1 LHLPSDHLGSHRGD
15 DGRIAENWHIEDNL
29 TLLQQLGQIAK

>member
-1 LHLPSDHLGSHRGD
+1 MKSCSELTVTKKGLLS
-15 DGRIAENWHIEDNL
+15 NL